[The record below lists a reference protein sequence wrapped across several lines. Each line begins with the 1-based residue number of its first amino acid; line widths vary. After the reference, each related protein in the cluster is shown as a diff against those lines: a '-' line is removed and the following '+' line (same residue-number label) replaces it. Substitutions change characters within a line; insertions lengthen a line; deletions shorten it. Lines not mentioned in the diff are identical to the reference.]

1 MFYQK
6 NIDKEQ
12 VYYLTLNTNYQK
24 LTETLKYYKDVL
36 ALSKIYLKDNGSI
49 RKLSFMENDINQFRY
64 KGFMRKYG

>member
-24 LTETLKYYKDVL
+24 LTETLKYHKDVL
-36 ALSKIYLKDNGSI
+36 ALSKIYLKITD
-49 RKLSFMENDINQFRY
+49 L
-64 KGFMRKYG
+64 